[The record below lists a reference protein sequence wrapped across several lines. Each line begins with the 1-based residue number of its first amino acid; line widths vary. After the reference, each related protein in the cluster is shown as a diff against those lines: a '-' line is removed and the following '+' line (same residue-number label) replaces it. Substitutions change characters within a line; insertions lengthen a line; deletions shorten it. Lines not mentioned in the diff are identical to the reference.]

1 MAEIFSIDYIIS
13 LLTGPEMVAFGT
25 VIMIDLVLAGDNAI
39 VVGMAAAGLP
49 SHQRTKVIL
58 IGIAAATIMRIG
70 FALVTSHLLTIF
82 GLTLAGGVLLLW
94 VCWKFWRELEHQRRE
109 NRKEAMRKG
118 EKLTREE
125 RIELE
130 QGESALPGAAPAK
143 TMRQAIIQ
151 IVIADVSMSL
161 DNVLAVA
168 GAAHDH
174 PNVLIFGLILS
185 VALMG
190 LAATF
195 IANLLKRYP
204 WIAYVGLAVILYVSC
219 DMIWRGSL
227 QVVNGM

>member
-1 MAEIFSIDYIIS
+1 MLDTLIGY
-13 LLTGPEMVAFGT
+13 LTGPEMVAFGQ
-25 VIMIDLVLAGDNAI
+25 VILIDLVLAGDNAI
-39 VVGMAAAGLP
+39 VVGLAAAGLP
-49 SHQRTKVIL
+49 AHQRNKVIL
-58 IGIAAATIMRIG
+58 IGIAAATVMRIG
-70 FALVTSHLLTIF
+70 FALGTSYLLGVF
-82 GLTLAGGVLLLW
+82 GLTLAGGILLLW

-109 NRKEAMRKG
+109 NRKAALRAG
-118 EKLTREE
+118 EKLSKED

-168 GAAHDH
+168 GAAHEH
-174 PNVLIFGLILS
+174 PNVLIFGLVLS

-195 IANLLKRYP
+195 IANMLKRWH
-204 WIAYVGLAVILYVSC
+204 WIAYIGLAVIFYVAG
-219 DMIWRGSL
+219 DMIWRGWAE
-227 QVVNGM
+227 VAPMVNGG